1 MATPVTVAVVDDHD
15 VVLSGVRAWL
25 EQAPHPIEVV
35 AAATDLDGL
44 DPTADVLITD
54 LRVGGELV
62 LDRIADLAAAGRRVV
77 VFSRHAEAP
86 LVRRAERAGALAYV
100 CKESP
105 EGREHLV
112 GAVLAAAHGKPYT
125 APSRAGATAA
135 HRPRFSEQEL
145 RTMRLWLGGLTRAA
159 VARQMG
165 ISEHTVKQYLERA
178 RRKYAQ
184 AGREA
189 PTRID
194 LYREAQR
201 DGIVGL

>member
-1 MATPVTVAVVDDHD
+1 W
-15 VVLSGVRAWL
+15 GVRAWL

-35 AAATDLDGL
+35 AATTDLDGL
-44 DPTADVLITD
+44 DPTADVLIID

-62 LDRIADLAAAGRRVV
+62 LDRIADLAAAGRHVV
-77 VFSRHAEAP
+77 VFSGHAEAP
-86 LVRRAERAGALAYV
+86 LVRLAEQAGALAYV
-100 CKESP
+100 CKESR

-112 GAVLAAAHGKPYT
+112 EAVLAAAHGKPYT
-125 APSRAGATAA
+125 APSRAGGTPAA
-135 HRPRFSEQEL
+135 PCPHFSEQEL